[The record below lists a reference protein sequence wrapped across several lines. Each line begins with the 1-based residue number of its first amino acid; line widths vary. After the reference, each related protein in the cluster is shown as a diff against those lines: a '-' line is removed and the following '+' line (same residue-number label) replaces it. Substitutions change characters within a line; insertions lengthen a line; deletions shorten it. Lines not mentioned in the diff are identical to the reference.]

1 MIHLYYGDNDYALTQ
16 TLWRMRD
23 EFVEAH
29 GEHSVAVTQG
39 DSLSLV
45 ELPQLLQGASL
56 FATSKLTIIHDA
68 SANKPVWDELGDF
81 LDGAGEIDLVLV
93 EAKPDKRTRTYK
105 WLQKN
110 AEVREFRMLDE
121 REVASWLR
129 THARTYGIE
138 LHHDEANFLVSYVGT
153 DQWRLHHDVEKLA
166 LAGKPISRQLIE
178 ELVDPNPQATAFE
191 LLDAVVGGRRDQA
204 MAKLAVVRR
213 SEDPYK
219 FIGLLVSQLYALAV
233 CKTAE
238 GKSSQAIASEA
249 GIHPYVAQK
258 TLPLARNLTRR
269 ELQNMIEHVAR
280 ADELIK
286 TTGAEPWSHVETSI
300 GAMMK
305 PGVEHKA

>member
-110 AEVREFRMLDE
+110 AEVREFRMLDD

-178 ELVDPNPQATAFE
+178 ELIDPNPQATAFE

-233 CKTAE
+233 CKTGE

-249 GIHPYVAQK
+249 GIHPYVVQK
-258 TLPLARNLTRR
+258 TMQLARNLTKH

-286 TTGAEPWSHVETSI
+286 TTGAEPWSLVETTI

-305 PGVEHKA
+305 PGVGHKS

>member
-29 GEHSVAVTQG
+29 GEHSVAVVQG

-56 FATSKLTIIHDA
+56 FATSRLTIIHDA
-68 SANKPVWDELGDF
+68 SANKSVWDELGDF
-81 LDGAGEIDLVLV
+81 LDGAGELDLILV
-93 EAKPDKRTRTYK
+93 ESKPDKRTRTFK

-110 AEVREFRMLDE
+110 AEVREFRTLDE

-138 LHHDEANFLVSYVGT
+138 LHHDEANFLVSYVGV

-166 LAGKPISRQLIE
+166 LVGKPISLQLIE
-178 ELVDPNPQATAFE
+178 ELIDPNPQATAFE
-191 LLDAVVGGRRDQA
+191 LLDAVIAGRRDHA
-204 MAKLAVVRR
+204 MAKLSVVRR

-233 CKTAE
+233 CKTAD
-238 GKSSQAIASEA
+238 GKTSQAIASEA
-249 GIHPYVAQK
+249 GLHPYVVQK
-258 TLPLARNLTRR
+258 TMPLARSLTTR
-269 ELQNMIEHVAR
+269 ELQAMVEHVAR
-280 ADELIK
+280 VDELIK
-286 TTGAEPWSHVETSI
+286 TSGAEPWTLIEMTI
-300 GAMMK
+300 GAMMTD
-305 PGVEHKA
+305 H

>member
-1 MIHLYYGDNDYALTQ
+1 MIRLYHGDNDYALTQ

-23 EFVEAH
+23 EFVEAQ
-29 GEHSVAVTQG
+29 GEHSVATVQG
-39 DSLSLV
+39 DSLSLAG
-45 ELPQLLQGASL
+45 LPQLLQGASL
-56 FATSKLTIIHDA
+56 FATSKLTIIHGA

-81 LDGAGEIDLVLV
+81 LEGLGELDLILV
-93 EAKPDKRTRTYK
+93 ESKPDKRTRTFK

-110 AEVREFRMLDE
+110 AEVREFRTLDE

-138 LHHDEANFLVSYVGT
+138 LHHDEANFLVSYVGV

-178 ELVDPNPQATAFE
+178 ELIDPNPQATAFE
-191 LLDAVVGGRRDQA
+191 LLDAVIAGRHDQA
-204 MAKLAVVRR
+204 MAKLSVVRR

-233 CKTAE
+233 CKTAD
-238 GKSSQAIASEA
+238 GKTSQAIASEA
-249 GIHPYVAQK
+249 GLHPYVVQK
-258 TLPLARNLTRR
+258 TMPLARRLTTR
-269 ELQNMIEHVAR
+269 ELQAMVEHIAR

-286 TTGAEPWSHVETSI
+286 TSGGEPWTLIETTL
-300 GAMMK
+300 GAMMT
-305 PGVEHKA
+305 EH